1 MCLIVSFL
9 LGGSGSGG
17 DSGSGSGSGSGSSK
31 PPGEEALQS

>member
-1 MCLIVSFL
+1 VCLIVSFL
-9 LGGSGSGG
+9 LGGSGG

>member
-1 MCLIVSFL
+1 VCLIVSFL

-17 DSGSGSGSGSGSSK
+17 DSGGDSGSGSGSSK